1 MKWTLKSIR
10 INLNFTQEEMADKL
24 GVSTKTYQNYENY
37 KSYPDVEIVKKIV
50 ELSGLDF
57 NDIIFLP
64 EQYAKSEKKKYEKN

>member
-10 INLNFTQEEMADKL
+10 IKLNFTQEEMADKL

-64 EQYAKSEKKKYEKN
+64 ERYAKSE

>member
-64 EQYAKSEKKKYEKN
+64 EQYAKNE

>member
-10 INLNFTQEEMADKL
+10 INLNFTQKEMADKL

-64 EQYAKSEKKKYEKN
+64 EQYAKSE